1 MGILARLNKG
11 ARLTFQRD
19 RINKEVW
26 LPASAHFS
34 GNARILVFKGL
45 KIDVTSEYSDYKKFT
60 VESSVT
66 YSGDRVPQ

>member
-34 GNARILVFKGL
+34 GSARILVFKGL